1 VIGRPILTADE
12 MRAAEAARHRRRHV
26 RRAADGARRHCRRRG
41 DLALRRADA
50 ALILCGPGNNGGDG
64 YVIARELARRG
75 LPCRGRGAWEPTT
88 PAAQA
93 PRALGAGDVVPL
105 AEAASAPL
113 LVDALFGTGLTRGLD
128 ERTQGVLARMAA
140 EARLRV
146 AIDLPSGVAT
156 DDGAILSPI
165 PAFDLTITFGALK
178 PAHLLQP
185 AARHMGRIV
194 VADIGVPVDS
204 RLQSVERPQLRR
216 PGPDD
221 HKYTRGLVT
230 IVAGE
235 MPGASAL
242 AASAAA
248 RSGAGAVRL
257 QSKEYSATVPLS
269 VIQAPGRPLDR
280 ISDGRIGAVLAGCGL
295 PADDLGRCLL
305 DEVLGEEHPLILDA
319 GALQLLADSGRERL
333 ATLDALAIL
342 TPHEGEFAKLFGS
355 AEGSKLERARDAAA
369 GIGAVVV
376 YKGPDTVIAHPDGR
390 AAIHPAVSNWLATG
404 GSGDILAGV
413 IAAMRA
419 AGMEALRGRLRR
431 RLAPRPRRRTRRPR
445 LHRRRPHRPA
455 SPRGGRMHLARRS
468 DERRG
473 DRPPRRPRRRRHRK
487 RPLLSA
493 GRARRPGR
501 GGRLD
506 HARPAP
512 QVPPCRHFPE
522 CGGCQLQ
529 HVDDAAYAGFLSD
542 RITAALHAQGLAV
555 PDLLPPHISPPNSR
569 RRAALRASG
578 AAIRCCSAS
587 ARRIATASSTC
598 ANATSCAPNCSR
610 WCPAAGPA
618 AAAARPTRQRRRA
631 ADLADQGVDLL
642 IEGKAPEGLAAA
654 EAITAFAAEHR
665 LAGLASTT
673 ASARRLCGSPTRSP
687 SRSAGWRCR
696 SRTAA
701 SCRRRGREGCWSMR
715 SGKSSARPRPRRS
728 VRRPRHLRAGHAGPV
743 YAAEGARDALLALK
757 SAANRAGVSSSR
769 TSRPVPPPAHAG
781 RAWPL
786 RRRDPRSAPRR
797 RAGPGREPR
806 RSDHDPAH
814 RLCQLQPG
822 DLRPRRED
830 ARDGGY
836 RLSWVQPVG
845 QFRWSTHVELVG
857 AFTR

>member
-12 MRAAEAARHRRRHV
+12 MRAAEARVVAAGTSAELLME
-26 RRAADGARRHCRRRG
+26 RAGIAAAEAIWRFAGAPH
-41 DLALRRADA
+41 

-75 LPCRGRGAWEPTT
+75 CRVDVAELAEPTT

-93 PRALGAGDVVPL
+93 AKRAWSGDVVPL
-105 AEAASAPL
+105 AQAASAPL

-128 ERTQGVLARMAA
+128 QPIQGILARMAA

-178 PAHLLQP
+178 PAHFLQP

-280 ISDGRIGAVLAGCGL
+280 ISDDRIGAVLAGCGL
-295 PADDLGRCLL
+295 PANDLGRCLL

-355 AEGSKLERARDAAA
+355 AEGNKLGRARDAAA

-419 AGMEALRGRLRR
+419 SGMEAFEAACAGVW
-431 RLAPRPRRRTRRPR
+431 
-445 LHRRRPHRPA
+445 LH
-455 SPRGGRMHLARRS
+455 
-468 DERRG
+468 
-473 DRPPRRPRRRRHRK
+473 
-487 RPLLSA
+487 
-493 GRARRPGR
+493 GRAAE
-501 GGRLD
+501 L
-506 HARPAP
+506 
-512 QVPPCRHFPE
+512 
-522 CGGCQLQ
+522 
-529 HVDDAAYAGFLSD
+529 
-542 RITAALHAQGLAV
+542 
-555 PDLLPPHISPPNSR
+555 
-569 RRAALRASG
+569 
-578 AAIRCCSAS
+578 
-587 ARRIATASSTC
+587 
-598 ANATSCAPNCSR
+598 
-610 WCPAAGPA
+610 AGPA
-618 AAAARPTRQRRRA
+618 FI
-631 ADLADQGVDLL
+631 ADDLIVQL
-642 IEGKAPEGLAAA
+642 PHAVA
-654 EAITAFAAEHR
+654 ECI
-665 LAGLASTT
+665 
-673 ASARRLCGSPTRSP
+673 
-687 SRSAGWRCR
+687 
-696 SRTAA
+696 
-701 SCRRRGREGCWSMR
+701 
-715 SGKSSARPRPRRS
+715 
-728 VRRPRHLRAGHAGPV
+728 
-743 YAAEGARDALLALK
+743 
-757 SAANRAGVSSSR
+757 
-769 TSRPVPPPAHAG
+769 
-781 RAWPL
+781 
-786 RRRDPRSAPRR
+786 
-797 RAGPGREPR
+797 
-806 RSDHDPAH
+806 
-814 RLCQLQPG
+814 
-822 DLRPRRED
+822 
-830 ARDGGY
+830 
-836 RLSWVQPVG
+836 
-845 QFRWSTHVELVG
+845 
-857 AFTR
+857 

>member
-12 MRAAEAARHRRRHV
+12 MRAAEARVVAAGTSAELLME
-26 RRAADGARRHCRRRG
+26 RAGIAAAEAIWRFAGAPH
-41 DLALRRADA
+41 

-75 LPCRGRGAWEPTT
+75 CRVDVAELAEPTT

-93 PRALGAGDVVPL
+93 AKRAWSGDVVPL
-105 AEAASAPL
+105 AQAASAPL

-128 ERTQGVLARMAA
+128 QPIQGVLARMAA

-178 PAHLLQP
+178 PAHFLQP

-216 PGPDD
+216 PGPTTT
-221 HKYTRGLVT
+221 KYTRGLVT

-280 ISDGRIGAVLAGCGL
+280 ISDDRIGAVLAGCGL
-295 PADDLGRCLL
+295 PANDLGRCLL

-355 AEGSKLERARDAAA
+355 AEGNKLGRARDAAA

-419 AGMEALRGRLRR
+419 AGMEAFEAACAGVWLHGRAAQLAGPAFIADDLIAQLPHAVASACDRPVVSEEIV
-431 RLAPRPRRRTRRPR
+431 RLAGRGDGVTASGRFFPLVAPGDLVDEKAQSLPARTARCRHAAISPNAAAASSSMSTMRPMPISCAT
-445 LHRRRPHRPA
+445 A
-455 SPRGGRMHLARRS
+455 SPRRCTRRTW
-468 DERRG
+468 
-473 DRPPRRPRRRRHRK
+473 
-487 RPLLSA
+487 
-493 GRARRPGR
+493 
-501 GGRLD
+501 
-506 HARPAP
+506 
-512 QVPPCRHFPE
+512 PC
-522 CGGCQLQ
+522 
-529 HVDDAAYAGFLSD
+529 
-542 RITAALHAQGLAV
+542 
-555 PDLLPPHISPPNSR
+555 PDLLAPPHLAAQQPPPR
-569 RRAALRASG
+569 FPALRAARRDG
-578 AAIRCCSAS
+578 AAR
-587 ARRIATASSTC
+587 
-598 ANATSCAPNCSR
+598 
-610 WCPAAGPA
+610 
-618 AAAARPTRQRRRA
+618 
-631 ADLADQGVDLL
+631 
-642 IEGKAPEGLAAA
+642 
-654 EAITAFAAEHR
+654 
-665 LAGLASTT
+665 
-673 ASARRLCGSPTRSP
+673 
-687 SRSAGWRCR
+687 
-696 SRTAA
+696 
-701 SCRRRGREGCWSMR
+701 
-715 SGKSSARPRPRRS
+715 
-728 VRRPRHLRAGHAGPV
+728 
-743 YAAEGARDALLALK
+743 
-757 SAANRAGVSSSR
+757 
-769 TSRPVPPPAHAG
+769 
-781 RAWPL
+781 
-786 RRRDPRSAPRR
+786 
-797 RAGPGREPR
+797 
-806 RSDHDPAH
+806 
-814 RLCQLQPG
+814 LQPG
-822 DLRPRRED
+822 K
-830 ARDGGY
+830 
-836 RLSWVQPVG
+836 
-845 QFRWSTHVELVG
+845 
-857 AFTR
+857 